1 MAWPG
6 SPLNTPTLAAAGGPA
21 LRPTEPDAWGPG
33 MALALAAHLLLV
45 AALAWGVNWR
55 SHTEE
60 AQEAELWSAIPE
72 AEAPPPAP
80 VVVPQPA
87 ELPPPEPP
95 PVAEP
100 VPDLVIGKKP
110 VKAPK
115 VKPERKPAE
124 PREVFDSTPPKPRKA
139 DPTQPPADLKARQ
152 LKEAKDAKEA
162 KDKAARDL
170 AAQEKLA
177 KQQAKQLAQ
186 QQAEQAAAALE
197 AQRLRN
203 LNDIVKRAGGGQ
215 GSANASG
222 QAARSAGP
230 SAGYRGRLIALFRRN
245 IINFAIDDVPGNP
258 EAVVDLVV
266 APDGTILSKTLRT
279 PSGVASWD
287 EAVLRA
293 IDRTEILPPDET
305 GRVQPRMTIGFKPKD
320 Y

>member
-1 MAWPG
+1 
-6 SPLNTPTLAAAGGPA
+6 
-21 LRPTEPDAWGPG
+21 
-33 MALALAAHLLLV
+33 V
-45 AALAWGVNWR
+45 AWR
-55 SHTEE
+55 SHAED

-80 VVVPQPA
+80 VVVPPPTEA
-87 ELPPPEPP
+87 PPPEPPP

-110 VKAPK
+110 AKEPK

-124 PREVFDSTPPKPRKA
+124 PKEVFDSTPPKPRKA
-139 DPTQPPADLKARQ
+139 DPTQPPPDLRARQ

-162 KDKAARDL
+162 KDKAAREL

-177 KQQAKQLAQ
+177 K

-203 LNDIVKRAGGGQ
+203 LSDIVKRAGGGQ

-258 EAVVDLVV
+258 EAVVDLVL

-293 IDRTEILPPDET
+293 IDRTEMLPPDET

>member
-6 SPLNTPTLAAAGGPA
+6 SPLNTPTLAAAAGPA

-87 ELPPPEPP
+87 ETPPPEPPP

-110 VKAPK
+110 VKEPK

-124 PREVFDSTPPKPRKA
+124 PKEVFDSTPPKPRKA

-152 LKEAKDAKEA
+152 LKEAKDAK
-162 KDKAARDL
+162 DKAARDQ

-177 KQQAKQLAQ
+177 K

-230 SAGYRGRLIALFRRN
+230 SAGYRGRLIALFKRN
-245 IINFAIDDVPGNP
+245 IINFSIDDVPGNP

-287 EAVLRA
+287 EAVLRG
-293 IDRTEILPPDET
+293 IERTEMLPPDET
-305 GRVQPRMTIGFKPKD
+305 GRVQPRMTIAFKPKD